1 MLKSGTA
8 RVTGVFFLR
17 LERDV
22 RPKKR
27 TKRVF
32 VELQSRLKNL
42 CKDRVEAR
50 GLKAKYLLQNSSGL

>member
-8 RVTGVFFLR
+8 RVTGVLLQ